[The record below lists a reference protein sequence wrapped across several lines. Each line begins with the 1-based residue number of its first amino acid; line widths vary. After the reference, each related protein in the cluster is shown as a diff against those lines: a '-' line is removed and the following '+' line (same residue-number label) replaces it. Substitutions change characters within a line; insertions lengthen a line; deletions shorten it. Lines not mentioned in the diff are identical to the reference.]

1 MIAIGFDRKAAIN
14 FGWRQCSIFNCKSS
28 PKLYNTLPAQHKF
41 TTAFYMVLSH
51 PCSLL
56 NENLESEPTLEY
68 IVCHPIEKI
77 DGNASFGKNPRVL
90 HIDIDGNNLEVKQ
103 KDRGFICKSL
113 IDEEAPTIPS
123 LPIAKESLITR
134 WMANRY
140 ITTALPDEFEE
151 RLGKQK
157 DKLSKAFNNE
167 VGRACKSVYINLN
180 EFIHDLSQD
189 EDYKCILVFTL
200 NAEDYEA
207 YFDEEENEKTTF
219 NDFLKRISVIF
230 NTVDGITL
238 SKVTFVS
245 EKSFTVHQMES
256 GQLKRWQFDYISMAK
271 GGSIS
276 NVS

>member
-1 MIAIGFDRKAAIN
+1 MMEPSFDRKAAISL
-14 FGWRQCSIFNCKSS
+14 GWRQCSIFNSMSS
-28 PKLYNTLPAQHKF
+28 PKLYNSLPAHHKF

-56 NENLESEPTLEY
+56 NANLESEPTLEY
-68 IVCHPIEKI
+68 VVCQPIDKI
-77 DGNASFGKNPRVL
+77 NGNSTFGKNPRVL

-113 IDEEAPTIPS
+113 IDEEAPAIPA

-140 ITTALPDEFEE
+140 ITTALPDQFEE

-157 DKLSKAFNNE
+157 DKLSRAFNNE
-167 VGRACKSVYINLN
+167 VGKACKSVYINLN
-180 EFIHDLSQD
+180 EFILDLSQT
-189 EDYKCILVFTL
+189 EDYKCILVFML

-207 YFDEEENEKTTF
+207 YFDEEDNGKTLF

-230 NTVDGITL
+230 SNVEGITL
-238 SKVTFVS
+238 TKAMFVS

-256 GQLKRWQFDYISMAK
+256 GQLKRWQFDYISIAK

-276 NVS
+276 NIS